1 VRGAAAGGCLLCLT
15 NKRNEGVCG
24 CMVQSGYPYID
35 DGERPKHVPGV
46 ADCQGGSRPRD
57 LPQLVDQ
64 RPETEAP
71 LPRPWHR
78 SPWNPRWSPRPAGC
92 WRGGWV
98 GRLGR
103 GASGGKKR
111 LHTPSIALD
120 RTTGRSTNC
129 RLGRPLA
136 GAPIRSHNRTRVP
149 AAPYLGIGP
158 GQPGLD
164 V

>member
-24 CMVQSGYPYID
+24 WFKAAIATPMMATVRSTA
-35 DGERPKHVPGV
+35 HAV
-46 ADCQGGSRPRD
+46 ADCQGGSRPRG
-57 LPQLVDQ
+57 LSQLVDQ
-64 RPETEAP
+64 RPETKAP

-103 GASGGKKR
+103 GASAGKKR
-111 LHTPSIALD
+111 LHAPSIALD

-136 GAPIRSHNRTRVP
+136 GAPIRSHNRTRVRAP
-149 AAPYLGIGP
+149 PYLGIGP
-158 GQPGLD
+158 GQPGPD